1 MHDLSL
7 YLLDIL
13 ENSVCAGATVIATAI
28 DADRRR
34 DELSI
39 RVEDDGP
46 GLPVEP
52 EQALDPF
59 FTTKA
64 NKKTGLGLSLFR
76 QAAEAAGGGLSVG
89 RSDELGGV
97 AVHAWMRLGD
107 VDRPPLGDVAA
118 SVATMAVTNPEIE
131 FRVDLADGG
140 TSVSLCGPELPR
152 RLADLV
158 AFQEELP

>member
-13 ENSVCAGATVIATAI
+13 ENSVRAGATIVVTTIV
-28 DADRRR
+28 ADRAH

-39 RVEDDGP
+39 TVEDDGP

-59 FTTKA
+59 YTTKP

-76 QAAEAAGGGLSVG
+76 QAAEAADGWLTIG
-89 RSDELGGV
+89 RSHALGG
-97 AVHAWMRLGD
+97 AIVHAEMSLAN

-118 SVATMAVTNPEIE
+118 SLVAIVVTNPDIE
-131 FRVDLADGG
+131 FRIDIDDDGSR
-140 TSVSLCGPELPR
+140 TSLCGPELPQR
-152 RLADLV
+152 FTELV
-158 AFQEELP
+158 AFQEALP

>member
-13 ENSVCAGATVIATAI
+13 ENSVRAGATVISTTI
-28 DADRRR
+28 VADRAADR
-34 DELSI
+34 LTL

-59 FTTKA
+59 FTTKS

-76 QAAEAAGGGLSVG
+76 QAAEAAGGGLTVG
-89 RSDELGGV
+89 RSGELGGV
-97 AVHAWMRLGD
+97 CVEAHMSLAN

-118 SVATMAVTNPEIE
+118 SIATMFATNPEIE
-131 FRVDLADGG
+131 FRVDLEDAGAR
-140 TSVSLCGPELPR
+140 TSLRGPEIPARFSELT
-152 RLADLV
+152 L
-158 AFQEELP
+158 FQEALA

>member
-7 YLLDIL
+7 YLLDII
-13 ENSVCAGATVIATAI
+13 ENSVRAGATVIATTI
-28 DADRRR
+28 VADRER
-34 DELSI
+34 DELTI

-64 NKKTGLGLSLFR
+64 DKKTGLGLSLFR
-76 QAAEAAGGGLSVG
+76 QAAEAAGGGLEVG
-89 RSDELGGV
+89 RSQVLGGV
-97 AVHAWMRLGD
+97 AVTARMSLGN
-107 VDRPPLGDVAA
+107 VDRPPLGDIAA
-118 SVATMAVTNPEIE
+118 TIATMVVTNPEIE
-131 FRVDLADGG
+131 FRVEITDHGSR
-140 TSVSLCGPELPR
+140 TSLRGPEVPQ

-158 AFQEELP
+158 AFQGALP

>member
-13 ENSVCAGATVIATAI
+13 ENSVRAGATVIATTI
-28 DADRRR
+28 VADRAA
-34 DELSI
+34 DELTI

-59 FTTKA
+59 FTTKS

-76 QAAEAAGGGLSVG
+76 QAAEAAGGGLKVA

-97 AVHAWMRLGD
+97 SVTAWMSLAD

-118 SVATMAVTNPEIE
+118 SIATMVVTNPEIE
-131 FRVDLADGG
+131 FRVDLTDDGAR
-140 TSVSLCGPELPR
+140 TSLCGPDIPQRFGELT
-152 RLADLV
+152 
-158 AFQEELP
+158 AFQEAHP